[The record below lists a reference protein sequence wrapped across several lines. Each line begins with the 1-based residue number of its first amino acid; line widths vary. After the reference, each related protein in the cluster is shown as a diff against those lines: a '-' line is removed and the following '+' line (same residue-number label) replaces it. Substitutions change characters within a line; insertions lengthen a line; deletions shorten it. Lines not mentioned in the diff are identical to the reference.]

1 MLLPLSSFL
10 QFKTV
15 HYFLCDCFVNY
26 LKSPDCPC
34 SIELT
39 TQSSDYEVPLFAQ
52 ALVFVILFLWRF
64 SSDGVP
70 NSFGSIDDNF
80 LGIGT
85 VVG

>member
-1 MLLPLSSFL
+1 
-10 QFKTV
+10 
-15 HYFLCDCFVNY
+15 
-26 LKSPDCPC
+26 
-34 SIELT
+34 
-39 TQSSDYEVPLFAQ
+39 VPLFPQ

-70 NSFGSIDDNF
+70 KSFGSIDDNF